1 MKLTKKTIKTL
12 VNCGLVLLV
21 AALFILKFTGRI
33 NDDYVT
39 AWFVG
44 GAVIIGA
51 LGVFALRRFDPEAY
65 EAEKKEVEEEIK
77 SEEEIRQ
84 LKIKH
89 TPSGTI
95 CEIITA
101 MLLIV
106 SWLLI
111 FKKHLIA
118 DDGGSIF
125 RLLIFLSAISIWYLV
140 SIYYPKTMP
149 AMYNPRTIKQL
160 NLCTYRK
167 RALAIIFAI
176 VGFISVAL
184 PENDIVL
191 GIMIAL
197 VIVFFILYL
206 SKQFICQIK

>member
-140 SIYYPKTMP
+140 H
-149 AMYNPRTIKQL
+149 IKP
-160 NLCTYRK
+160 
-167 RALAIIFAI
+167 I
-176 VGFISVAL
+176 
-184 PENDIVL
+184 
-191 GIMIAL
+191 L
-197 VIVFFILYL
+197 V
-206 SKQFICQIK
+206 